1 MINNKEEFIKKYGEC
16 VNELKK
22 DFYGNT
28 VIKSIKLEDD
38 IYEGDWSYI
47 KKINGAN
54 VLNINKFDVVTFIIK
69 SIVNTNKVWQIG
81 DGYKTMEFI
90 SAIETLINIVDVN
103 IFSETSSELKEIFN
117 HFNEN
122 DIFDNINHEIGC
134 NHISYR
140 VGGFMCDNP
149 IEICGRCGNIIGINF
164 VSYLDK
170 LVTYVIN
177 ILPEII
183 NDLVLILDNIK
194 LTNNIKL
201 DNFVD
206 TFNDIYKFFDSTKS
220 LIK

>member
-28 VIKSIKLEDD
+28 VIKSIKIEDE
-38 IYEGDWSYI
+38 IYEGDWSCI
-47 KKINGAN
+47 KKINGTN

-69 SIVNTNKVWQIG
+69 SIVNTNKLWQIG

-103 IFSETSSELKEIFN
+103 IFSETSSELKEIFD
-117 HFNEN
+117 HFNKN
-122 DIFDNINHEIGC
+122 DIFDSINHEIRC

-140 VGGFMCDNP
+140 VGGFICDNS

-164 VSYLDK
+164 VSDLDK

-183 NDLVLILDNIK
+183 NDLVLVLDNIK

-201 DNFVD
+201 DNFVE
-206 TFNDIYKFFDSTKS
+206 TFNDIYKFFDNTKS